1 MSTRRT
7 LRVSPRRHVSLYS
20 MDLLEELDASVL
32 CGDGAM
38 GTELM
43 SAGVPVDVC
52 FEELNVSTPEIVSR
66 IHDSYVEAGARLI
79 ETNTFGANA
88 ARLSKYGLQGRVRE
102 LNQAAIHLARKSI
115 AQRPIY
121 LAASIGPLGLA
132 DPETELRDID
142 REGLFKEQAEAIL
155 EATVDVLFLE
165 TFVDFDEIQIA
176 LNAVRKLDSK
186 IPVICSMVCSEEGR
200 LPSSLPIVQAF
211 RELIRLGATV
221 VGINCVTGPHAM
233 VNILRRVPIEFPI
246 SAFPNA
252 GYPRYQDGRFLYNAA
267 PDYFADKAKEFVAQ
281 GASLIGGCCGVGPEH
296 IRAMA
301 KAIAGLKPV
310 RSKAFVQWVAEPEFE
325 RAKRPTETSLLDL
338 MAKGQT
344 VVVTE
349 LDPPKTLALE
359 KYFSAA
365 RALIDAGSDAITL
378 ADNSLAILRVSNLAI
393 GAILKQKYNIM
404 PLLHISCRDKNL
416 IGLQSELMGIAAL
429 GIRHILPLTGD
440 PAKFGDQPGASSVYD
455 VNSVQLMEIISG
467 LNKGYNFAGKNI
479 KYPTDFVMGCTFNP
493 NAKNLDAQVAR
504 LERKLAAGARYVMT
518 QPVFD
523 QTLVQQM
530 HARTKHLGVPILTG
544 VWPLLN
550 GRQSEFLHHEVP
562 GILIPDQ
569 IRSRMAGT
577 EGPVGRR
584 QGIEIAKDVV
594 RAALDYFPG
603 IYLITPFL
611 AYDTTAELAQ
621 FARSIS

>member
-1 MSTRRT
+1 
-7 LRVSPRRHVSLYS
+7 
-20 MDLLEELDASVL
+20 
-32 CGDGAM
+32 M

-43 SAGVPVDVC
+43 SAGVPLDVC
-52 FEELNVSTPEIVSR
+52 FEELNVSTPEVVSR
-66 IHDSYVEAGARLI
+66 IHDAYVEAGARLI

-88 ARLSKYGLQGRVRE
+88 ARLSKHGLQDRVRE
-102 LNQAAIHLARKSI
+102 FNQAAIGLARASI
-115 AQRPIY
+115 GQRPIY
-121 LAASIGPLGLA
+121 LAASVGPLGIA
-132 DPETELRDID
+132 DPQEELQEID
-142 REGLFKEQAEAIL
+142 RAELFSEQAQAIL
-155 EATVDVLFLE
+155 DAGVDVIFLE
-165 TFVDFDEIQIA
+165 TFVDFNEIQIA
-176 LNAVRKLDSK
+176 LTAVRKLDAN
-186 IPVICSMVCSEEGR
+186 IPIICSMVSSEEGR

-211 RELIRLGATV
+211 RELVRLGANV
-221 VGINCVTGPHAM
+221 VGVNCVTGPHAM
-233 VNILRRVPIEFPI
+233 VNILRRIPIEFPI

-252 GYPRYQDGRFLYNAA
+252 GYPRYHDGRFLYNAA
-267 PDYFADKAKEFVAQ
+267 PEYFADAAKEFVGQ
-281 GASLIGGCCGVGPEH
+281 GARLIGGCCGVGPQH
-296 IRAMA
+296 IRAMV
-301 KAIAGLKPV
+301 KAISGLKPV
-310 RSKAFVQWVAEPEFE
+310 RSKPIVQWVAEPELAV
-325 RAKRPTETSLLDL
+325 AKRPAETSILDL
-338 MAKGQT
+338 MNKGQT

-349 LDPPKTLALE
+349 LDPPKTLVLE
-359 KYFSAA
+359 KYFAAA

-393 GAILKQKYNIM
+393 GAILKQKHNIM

-455 VNSVQLMEIISG
+455 VNSIQLMEIISG

-504 LERKLAAGARYVMT
+504 LERKIAAGARYVMT

-523 QTLVQQM
+523 QGLVQQM
-530 HARTKHLGVPILTG
+530 HARTKHLGIPILTG
-544 VWPLLN
+544 VWPLLSA
-550 GRQSEFLHHEVP
+550 RQTEFLHHEVP
-562 GILIPDQ
+562 GIIIPDEV
-569 IRSRMAGT
+569 RSRMAGT
-577 EGPVGRR
+577 EGPQARR

-621 FARSIS
+621 YVRSLS

>member
-1 MSTRRT
+1 
-7 LRVSPRRHVSLYS
+7 
-20 MDLLEELDASVL
+20 MDFLEELNTSLL

-43 SAGVPVDVC
+43 SSGVPVDVC
-52 FEELNVSTPEIVSR
+52 FEELNVSDPALVAR
-66 IHDSYVEAGARLI
+66 IHDSYVQAGARLI

-88 ARLSKYGLQGRVRE
+88 ARLSKHGLQSRVQE
-102 LNQAAIHLARKSI
+102 LNQAAVRLARKSI
-115 AQRPIY
+115 GQRSIY
-121 LAASIGPLGLA
+121 LAGSIGPLGIGDPQTEFEDVDRA
-132 DPETELRDID
+132 D
-142 REGLFKEQAEAIL
+142 LFKEQAQAIL
-155 EATVDVLFLE
+155 DATVDLLFLE
-165 TFVDFDEIQIA
+165 TFTDFNEIQIA
-176 LNAVRKLDSK
+176 LNAVRKLDAK

-211 RELIRLGATV
+211 RELIRLGANV
-221 VGINCVTGPHAM
+221 VGVNCVTGPRAM
-233 VNILRRVPIEFPI
+233 SRILRRIPIEFLI

-252 GYPRYQDGRFLYNAA
+252 GYPRYQEGRFLYNAA
-267 PDYFADKAKEFVAQ
+267 PEYFADTAKEFVAQ
-281 GASLIGGCCGVGPEH
+281 GARLIGGCCGVGPEH
-296 IRAMA
+296 IRAVA
-301 KAIAGLKPV
+301 KAIAGLTPV
-310 RSKAFVQWVAEPEFE
+310 RSKPFVQWVAEPELE
-325 RAKRPTETSLLDL
+325 TAKRPVETSILDL
-338 MAKGQT
+338 MEKGQT

-349 LDPPKTLALE
+349 LDPPKTLVLE
-359 KYFSAA
+359 KYFAAA

-393 GAILKQKYNIM
+393 GAILKQKHNIM

-455 VNSVQLMEIISG
+455 VNSIQLMEIISG

-479 KYPTDFVMGCTFNP
+479 KYSTDFVMGCTFNP

-504 LERKLAAGARYVMT
+504 LERKIAAGARYVMT

-523 QTLVQQM
+523 QALVRQM
-530 HARTKHLGVPILTG
+530 HARTKHLQIPILTG

-550 GRQSEFLHHEVP
+550 AKQTEFLHHEVP
-562 GILIPDQ
+562 GIIIPDQ

-577 EGPVGRR
+577 EGLQGRR
-584 QGIEIAKDVV
+584 EGVEIAKDVV

-621 FARSIS
+621 FVRTLS

>member
-1 MSTRRT
+1 
-7 LRVSPRRHVSLYS
+7 
-20 MDLLEELDASVL
+20 MDFLDELNSRVL

-43 SAGVPVDVC
+43 ASGVPMDLC
-52 FEELNVSTPEIVSR
+52 FEELNVSAPDLVSR
-66 IHDSYVEAGARLI
+66 IHDSYVGAGARLI

-88 ARLSKYGLQGRVRE
+88 SRLAKHGLESRVKE
-102 LNQAAIHLARKSI
+102 FNQAAVRLARKSI
-115 AQRPIY
+115 STGSVY
-121 LAASIGPLGLA
+121 LAASIGPLGIP
-132 DPETELRDID
+132 DPEAELQEFD
-142 REGLFKEQAEAIL
+142 RVNIFREQIEAIL
-155 EATVDVLFLE
+155 EEKVDVLCLE
-165 TFVDFDEIQIA
+165 TFIDFTEIQIA
-176 LNAVRKLDSK
+176 LNAARTLDK
-186 IPVICSMVCSEEGR
+186 RIPIICSMVCSEEGR

-211 RELIRLGATV
+211 RELIRLGANV
-221 VGINCVTGPHAM
+221 VGVNCVTGPHAM
-233 VNILRRVPIEFPI
+233 LHILRRIPIEFPI

-252 GYPRYQDGRFLYNAA
+252 GYPRYLDGRFIYNAA
-267 PDYFADKAKEFVAQ
+267 PEYFADAAKQFVAQ
-281 GASLIGGCCGVGPEH
+281 GANLVGGCCGTGPEH

-301 KAIAGLKPV
+301 NAIADLKPV
-310 RSKAFVQWVAEPEFE
+310 RSKPAVQWIAEPEVQVE
-325 RAKRPTETSLLDL
+325 RRPAETSLLDL
-338 MAKGQT
+338 MIKGQT

-393 GAILKQKYNIM
+393 GAILKQRHNIM
-404 PLLHISCRDKNL
+404 PLLHVSCRDRNL

-455 VNSVQLMEIISG
+455 VNSIQLMEIVSG
-467 LNKGYNFAGKNI
+467 LNKGFNFAGKTI
-479 KYPTDFVMGCTFNP
+479 KLPTDFVMGCTFNP

-504 LERKLAAGARYVMT
+504 LERKIAAGARYVMT

-523 QTLVQQM
+523 RSLVKQM
-530 HARTKHLGVPILTG
+530 HDRTKHLGVPILTG

-550 GRQSEFLHHEVP
+550 GRQAEYLHHEVP
-562 GILIPDQ
+562 GIIIPDPV
-569 IRSRMAGT
+569 RSRMAGA
-577 EGPVGRR
+577 EGQEGRSR
-584 QGIEIAKDVV
+584 GIEVAKEVV
-594 RAALDYFPG
+594 RAALDFFPG

-621 FARSIS
+621 FVRAL

>member
-1 MSTRRT
+1 
-7 LRVSPRRHVSLYS
+7 
-20 MDLLEELDASVL
+20 MDFLEELTSSVL

-43 SAGVPVDVC
+43 SSGVPVDVC
-52 FEELNVSTPEIVSR
+52 FEELNISAPDLVSR
-66 IHDSYVEAGARLI
+66 IHDSYVQAGARLI

-88 ARLSKYGLQGRVRE
+88 ARLSKYGMEDRVQE
-102 LNQAAIHLARKSI
+102 LNQAAIRLARKSI
-115 AQRPIY
+115 GQSNVY
-121 LAASIGPLGLA
+121 LAASIGPLGIA
-132 DPETELRDID
+132 DPQAELGDID
-142 REGLFKEQAEAIL
+142 RADLFKEQAQAIMD
-155 EATVDVLFLE
+155 ASVDVFFLE
-165 TFVDFDEIQIA
+165 TFVDFNEIQIA
-176 LNAVRKLDSK
+176 LNAVRKLDAE

-211 RELIRLGATV
+211 RELIRLGANV
-221 VGINCVTGPHAM
+221 VGVNCVTGPHAM
-233 VNILRRVPIEFPI
+233 LNILRRIPIEFPI

-267 PDYFADKAKEFVAQ
+267 PEYFAEAAKEFVAQ
-281 GASLIGGCCGVGPEH
+281 GACLIGGCCGVGPEH

-301 KAIAGLKPV
+301 KAIVGLKPV
-310 RSKAFVQWVAEPEFE
+310 RSKPAVQWVATPELE
-325 RAKRPTETSLLDL
+325 KAKRPVETSLLDL
-338 MAKGQT
+338 MDKGQT

-349 LDPPKTLALE
+349 LDPPKTLALD
-359 KYFSAA
+359 KYFAAA

-479 KYPTDFVMGCTFNP
+479 KYATDFVMGCTFNP

-504 LERKLAAGARYVMT
+504 LERKIAAGAQYVMT

-523 QTLVQQM
+523 QALVQQM
-530 HARTKHLGVPILTG
+530 HDRTKHFGVPILTG

-550 GRQSEFLHHEVP
+550 ARQTEFLHHEVP

-569 IRSRMAGT
+569 VRSRMAGT
-577 EGPVGRR
+577 EGLEGRR
-584 QGIEIAKDVV
+584 LGIEIAKEVV
-594 RAALDYFPG
+594 RVALDYFPG

-621 FARSIS
+621 FARNLS

>member
-1 MSTRRT
+1 
-7 LRVSPRRHVSLYS
+7 
-20 MDLLEELDASVL
+20 MDFLEELNSSVL

-43 SAGVPVDVC
+43 SSGVPVEVC
-52 FEELNVSTPEIVSR
+52 FEELNVSAPELVSR
-66 IHDSYVEAGARLI
+66 IHDSYVHAGARLI

-88 ARLSKYGLQGRVRE
+88 ARLARHGLQSRVQE
-102 LNQAAIHLARKSI
+102 LNQAAIRLARRSI
-115 AQRPIY
+115 GQRSIY
-121 LAASIGPLGLA
+121 LAASIGPLGIA
-132 DPETELRDID
+132 DPQAEFQDID
-142 REGLFKEQAEAIL
+142 RAFLFEEQAKAIL
-155 EATVDVLFLE
+155 EAEVDVLMLE
-165 TFVDFDEIQIA
+165 TFVDFEEIQIA
-176 LNAVRKLDSK
+176 LNAVRKLDTK

-211 RELIRLGATV
+211 RELIRLGANV
-221 VGINCVTGPHAM
+221 IGVNCVTGPNAM
-233 VNILRRVPIEFPI
+233 TRILRRIPLEFPI

-252 GYPRYQDGRFLYNAA
+252 GYPRYQDGRFFYNAA
-267 PDYFADKAKEFVAQ
+267 PQYFADAAKEFVAQ
-281 GASLIGGCCGVGPEH
+281 GAVLIGGCCGVGPDH

-301 KAIAGLKPV
+301 QAIAGLQPRRSKPV
-310 RSKAFVQWVAEPEFE
+310 LQWVAEPELKIE
-325 RAKRPTETSLLDL
+325 KRPIETSLLSL
-338 MAKGQT
+338 MDKGQT
-344 VVVTE
+344 VIVTE
-349 LDPPKTLALE
+349 LDPPKTLVLE
-359 KYFSAA
+359 KYFAAA

-393 GAILKQKYNIM
+393 GAILKQRHNIM

-455 VNSVQLMEIISG
+455 VNSIQLMEIISG

-504 LERKLAAGARYVMT
+504 LERKIAAGARYVMT

-523 QTLVQQM
+523 QALVKQM

-544 VWPLLN
+544 VWPLLH
-550 GRQSEFLHHEVP
+550 GRQTEFLHHEVP
-562 GILIPDQ
+562 GIIIPDQ
-569 IRSRMAGT
+569 VRSQMAGT
-577 EGPVGRR
+577 EGQQGRH
-584 QGIEIAKDVV
+584 QGIEIAKEVV

-621 FARSIS
+621 FARSLS

>member
-1 MSTRRT
+1 
-7 LRVSPRRHVSLYS
+7 
-20 MDLLEELDASVL
+20 MDFLEELNSSVL

-43 SAGVPVDVC
+43 SSGVPVEVC
-52 FEELNVSTPEIVSR
+52 FEELNVSAPELVSR
-66 IHDSYVEAGARLI
+66 IHDSYVQAGARLI

-88 ARLSKYGLQGRVRE
+88 ARLARHGLQSRVQE
-102 LNQAAIHLARKSI
+102 LNQAAIRLARKSI
-115 AQRPIY
+115 GQRSIY
-121 LAASIGPLGLA
+121 LAASIGPLGIA
-132 DPETELRDID
+132 DPQAEFQEID
-142 REGLFKEQAEAIL
+142 RANLFEEQAKVIL
-155 EATVDVLFLE
+155 EAEVDVLMLE
-165 TFVDFDEIQIA
+165 TFVDFEEIQIA
-176 LNAVRKLDSK
+176 LNAVRALDTK

-211 RELIRLGATV
+211 RELIRLGANV
-221 VGINCVTGPHAM
+221 IGVNCVTGPNAM
-233 VNILRRVPIEFPI
+233 THILRRIPLEFPI

-252 GYPRYQDGRFLYNAA
+252 GYPRYQDGRFFYNAA
-267 PDYFADKAKEFVAQ
+267 PQYFADAAKEFVAQ
-281 GASLIGGCCGVGPEH
+281 GAVLIGGCCGVGPEH
-296 IRAMA
+296 IRATA
-301 KAIAGLKPV
+301 QAIAGLKPR
-310 RSKAFVQWVAEPEFE
+310 RSKPVVQWVAEPELQIE
-325 RAKRPTETSLLDL
+325 KRPVETSLLSL
-338 MAKGQT
+338 MDKGQT
-344 VVVTE
+344 VIVTE
-349 LDPPKTLALE
+349 LDPPKTLVLE
-359 KYFSAA
+359 KYFAAA

-393 GAILKQKYNIM
+393 GAILKQRHNIM

-455 VNSVQLMEIISG
+455 VNSIQLMEIISG

-504 LERKLAAGARYVMT
+504 LERKIAAGARYVMT

-523 QTLVQQM
+523 QALVQQM
-530 HARTKHLGVPILTG
+530 HARTKHLQVPILTG
-544 VWPLLN
+544 VWPLLHA
-550 GRQSEFLHHEVP
+550 RQTEFLHHEVP
-562 GILIPDQ
+562 GIIIPDQ

-577 EGPVGRR
+577 EGLQGRR

-621 FARSIS
+621 FARSLS